1 MRFVI
6 KKDSNPESTVNHV
19 MRDDGLPLCGV
30 GRKKDNWVENR
41 LSFASTGN
49 MMCESC
55 RYHVIKPED
64 QAKKLKELRIMR
76 QQMAAKIRQQS
87 KV

>member
-6 KKDSNPESTVNHV
+6 KKDSNPESTTNHI
-19 MRDDGLPLCGV
+19 MRDDGLPMCGV
-30 GRKKDNWVENR
+30 GRKKDNWVENKA
-41 LSFASTGN
+41 SFASTGN
-49 MMCESC
+49 ILCESC

-64 QAKKLKELRIMR
+64 RAKKLKELRQIRME
-76 QQMAAKIRQQS
+76 MAAKIRQQI